1 MLDVLYS
8 DVNYEK
14 IQVRALADEALDDEG
29 RHAPLGVVMGDMFVH
44 FTESDP
50 MTPVWFVKLN
60 LESPLDTIPVF
71 QIPMRTVKRRLKVIT
86 LMDAMSKLL
95 EINEEKHW
103 TEELLRDFFAAGID
117 EALEII
123 TYEFRG
129 QKDID
134 GNPAILHPL
143 TVGLMGANDNEK
155 TVGFLH
161 DLIEDCD
168 WSIEDLQTEGFLD
181 EVVEA
186 VDILTHRKDEDSY
199 DEYVSKIIHSGNR
212 LAINVKLN
220 DLHHNLQRGKVSY
233 EAAVASND
241 AAKIKELKRINAKHE
256 KALEMIKNAG
266 YEQ

>member
-1 MLDVLYS
+1 MRIKPHLNGALLYVCQIS
-8 DVNYEK
+8 LTSRFQPK
-14 IQVRALADEALDDEG
+14 TS
-29 RHAPLGVVMGDMFVH
+29 HFVSLH
-44 FTESDP
+44 
-50 MTPVWFVKLN
+50 
-60 LESPLDTIPVF
+60 DT
-71 QIPMRTVKRRLKVIT
+71 
-86 LMDAMSKLL
+86 
-95 EINEEKHW
+95 
-103 TEELLRDFFAAGID
+103 
-117 EALEII
+117 
-123 TYEFRG
+123 FRFC
-129 QKDID
+129 DYT
-134 GNPAILHPL
+134 ILHLL

-199 DEYVSKIIHSGNR
+199 DEYVDKIILSGNR

-233 EAAVASND
+233 ETAVASND

-256 KALEMIKNAG
+256 KALEMIKNVG